1 MSLLE
6 FWLIWPPATSRTDF
20 AQNGDAEAWVGKAQ
34 VLKQEAL
41 NWNRGLCSSSMTQS
55 LSLYLLSITSVF
67 QAAGWQRL
75 RKEQQNQTDLGFL
88 RATLDLRKELKN
100 IFKESTRKTFELGF

>member
-41 NWNRGLCSSSMTQS
+41 NWNRGCAPAQ
-55 LSLYLLSITSVF
+55 
-67 QAAGWQRL
+67 
-75 RKEQQNQTDLGFL
+75 
-88 RATLDLRKELKN
+88 
-100 IFKESTRKTFELGF
+100 